1 MDVNELRKQL
11 NEKLET
17 RPLHR
22 SPEDV
27 RKSHQS
33 YIDYHMAT
41 KPDNIYVIPMEEMAE
56 LTQHLSKIIRGKENA
71 TNIGFLEELADVQI
85 CIDNLRLACNID
97 PETFEYI
104 KDIKFE
110 RAARRINNQTA

>member
-11 NEKLET
+11 NQKLET

-56 LTQHLSKIIRGKENA
+56 L
-71 TNIGFLEELADVQI
+71 ADVQI
-85 CIDNLRLACNID
+85 CIDNLRLACGVD
-97 PETFEYI
+97 PATFEYI

-110 RAARRINNQTA
+110 RATRRIGNHTA